1 MEYRNLGNSG
11 LKVSQFCFGT
21 MTFGNS
27 QWKLGG
33 VDQGIADRMVGMALD
48 AGINFFDTA
57 DVYSVGASEEM
68 LGKALKTRRSESVI
82 ATKVRGSMGPGPN
95 DVGLSRKHIHD
106 AIDASLRRL
115 GTDYVDLYQ
124 VHGWDP
130 TVPLEETMDA
140 LNRVVEAGKVRYI
153 GLSNF
158 AAWQITKADGIS
170 SANGWAKFISAQM
183 HYSLVNRDLES
194 DVTPACLDLGLGI
207 LPWSPLSGGFLIWQ
221 VPVPRQ
227 GAGGHQV
234 RGPQPLVSVLRHR
247 PGLQSVGASGDHGQ
261 RPRCLHGSRGPR
273 LAAGPPRRDIRDLG
287 RTQGRSV
294 VGEPES
300 TGPGAWPERSRRAG
314 RNH

>member
-140 LNRVVEAGKVRYI
+140 LNRRTV
-153 GLSNF
+153 
-158 AAWQITKADGIS
+158 Q
-170 SANGWAKFISAQM
+170 
-183 HYSLVNRDLES
+183 
-194 DVTPACLDLGLGI
+194 
-207 LPWSPLSGGFLIWQ
+207 
-221 VPVPRQ
+221 
-227 GAGGHQV
+227 
-234 RGPQPLVSVLRHR
+234 LR
-247 PGLQSVGASGDHGQ
+247 
-261 RPRCLHGSRGPR
+261 R
-273 LAAGPPRRDIRDLG
+273 LADH
-287 RTQGRSV
+287 QGR
-294 VGEPES
+294 
-300 TGPGAWPERSRRAG
+300 R
-314 RNH
+314 H